1 MTTVL
6 AQFGDLEIHFGAQDL
21 LELFEGVELVLAV
34 LLKGGFAAEGFFGPG
49 HGHGQGHGH
58 GRLAS

>member
-6 AQFGDLEIHFGAQDL
+6 TQFGDLEVDLGAQDL
-21 LELFEGVELVLAV
+21 LELFKGVELVLAV
-34 LLKGGFAAEGFFGPG
+34 LLKGGFAADDGFFGPR

-58 GRLAS
+58 GC